1 MRSRALLALAVVL
14 AVLALVLLAGGSRLA
29 SRAVASRGEVAP
41 PESAEHELD
50 AASAIPGDA
59 LEPTPGAEARA
70 LAPARRAAER
80 AALAPAEPAPE
91 DAHLDVLVLAGT
103 AREPLVDWPVQA
115 LREGGGA
122 TPVAVGATDE
132 RGRASL
138 SVPAGSYRV
147 VLPGEAGRDAVQDT
161 VRDVRAGQRREV
173 VFLITDAPLL
183 YVGRAVDARTGD
195 GVACAVLQG
204 LPHPAPFESPRSL
217 APPDDGAGV
226 FRVEGNAGTVVRVG
240 RSGYWPSAVVLEPG
254 HADEASA
261 ALVLLH
267 PLASVALRLLDA
279 QGGALAGEALRLQP
293 TGLGGA
299 GETAGPVAPSA
310 TTDAS
315 GVALFE
321 GLQPGGVYL
330 PERDGEH
337 ERVLSG
343 PPLLVTG
350 EEGQEVVWTL
360 GEGRVEGVVTDEEGR
375 ALAMTL
381 VWLCPPATAG
391 PVLARAHVTHATTD
405 ERGRFA
411 LEDVPA
417 GRWRVLVARLR
428 RPGEPRVEAEAEVEV
443 WAGRTSEVAL
453 RAGWSLL
460 ENFQG
465 PASLAALR
473 GDEPR
478 AASAPLFGQVTG
490 EGRRTGVARLVG
502 PDAETIREAAIA
514 PGGAFRFAGLAPGRY
529 ALVVGLDD
537 GRAALVDDV
546 VLRAPE
552 PAQEGASEEPAR
564 ERLLVDPTPA
574 ARLRVVV
581 ADPTLEGALEV
592 RLGGRL
598 VARVQAG
605 DAARDLV
612 LPPGAGTI
620 ASADGRVREAFF
632 LAAGEQRDLVLGPAA
647 R

>member
-14 AVLALVLLAGGSRLA
+14 AALALVLLAGGSRLA

-41 PESAEHELD
+41 PEAAAHELD
-50 AASAIPGDA
+50 AAGAIPGDA
-59 LEPTPGAEARA
+59 LAPAPGAEARA
-70 LAPARRAAER
+70 LAPARPAAER
-80 AALAPAEPAPE
+80 AALAPAAPAPE

-103 AREPLVDWPVQA
+103 AREPLLDWPVHA

-122 TPVAVGATDE
+122 TPAAAGVTDE

-147 VLPGEAGRDAVQDT
+147 VLPGDEGRDAVQDT

-173 VFLITDAPLL
+173 VFLITGAPLV
-183 YVGRAVDARTGD
+183 YVGRAVDARTGE
-195 GVACAVLQG
+195 GVACAVLEG

-217 APPDDGAGV
+217 ALPDDGAGV
-226 FRVEGNAGTVVRVG
+226 FRVEGNAGTVVRIG

-267 PLASVALRLLDA
+267 PQASVALRLLDA
-279 QGGALAGEALRLQP
+279 QGAALAGETLRLQP
-293 TGLGGA
+293 AGLGGA
-299 GETAGPVAPSA
+299 GETAGPFAPSA
-310 TTDAS
+310 ITDAS

-321 GLQPGGVYL
+321 GLQPGGVYV
-330 PERDGEH
+330 PERDGERA
-337 ERVLSG
+337 RVLSG

-350 EEGQEVVWTL
+350 EDGQEVVWTL
-360 GEGRVEGVVTDEEGR
+360 GEGRVEGVVTTAEGI
-375 ALAMTL
+375 ALAGAL
-381 VWLCPPATAG
+381 VWLCPSAAAG
-391 PVLARAHVTHATTD
+391 PTLARARLSHAEAD

-417 GRWRVLVARLR
+417 GRWRVLLA
-428 RPGEPRVEAEAEVEV
+428 EPRLPGVTPVEAEAEVEV
-443 WAGRTSEVAL
+443 LAGSTSAVAL
-453 RAGWSLL
+453 RAGGMW
-460 ENFQG
+460 
-465 PASLAALR
+465 LR
-473 GDEPR
+473 EMFATPRGGERR
-478 AASAPLFGQVTG
+478 AASAQLLGQVTG

-502 PDAETIREAAIA
+502 LDAETIAEAAIA
-514 PGGAFRFAGLAPGRY
+514 PGGAFRFTGLAPGRF
-529 ALVVGLDD
+529 ALLVGLDD
-537 GRAALVDDV
+537 GRAARVDEV
-546 VLRAPE
+546 EVRAPE
-552 PAQEGASEEPAR
+552 PAQDGTSEAPAR
-564 ERLLVDPTPA
+564 ERLLVEPRPG

-581 ADPTLEGALEV
+581 ADPTLDGALEV

-632 LAAGEQRDLVLGPAA
+632 LAAGEQRDLVIEPAA